1 MTNFNLVDN
10 PWIPVVDAGLASLRQ
25 VFENGS
31 YRTLGGNPVQKVAVM
46 KLLQAIGQVAA
57 PVSNM
62 NEWKILGADGLA
74 DQCIQYLENWYDSF
88 FLYGEKPFL
97 QMPAIEKAALQ
108 RYGAVKPDVA
118 TGNTTLL
125 LDLQREQPLDDAEK
139 ALLLVCLMAFALG
152 GKKVDNSIVLTPGYK
167 GKKKSA
173 KPGPAV
179 ASRGLL
185 HSFVLCDSIVK
196 TVWVNLI
203 TTEELQEYGMMSLGV
218 GTPPWEKMPLGEG
231 CPVAEELKQS
241 LIGRLVPV
249 CRFVLFEQDGFHY
262 SEGIQHLNYL
272 EGIYDPTVAA
282 DASKKKTKV
291 LWADP
296 EKRPWRQLPALL
308 SFIKQDRG
316 VFDCFQL
323 RTALPKAITSEAC
336 FGVWSGGLKVS
347 SNAGE
352 QYVAGDDDFVESEV
366 WMDAGSVG
374 EVWLNQLQQEMEAL
388 EGIARIIYGC
398 VTRYYSSQK
407 AEGSGIASQ
416 ASSTFWQL
424 CEPLFQ
430 TLVDACNTAGDSAKL
445 QVLRSQFVGMG
456 FDVYNRFCPSDTAR
470 QLEAWAMNRPNL
482 GKYLFQEGA

>member
-1 MTNFNLVDN
+1 MNNFNLVDH
-10 PWIPVVDAGLASLRQ
+10 PWIPVVDTGLASLRQ
-25 VFENGS
+25 IFDNGR
-31 YRTLGGNPVQKVAVM
+31 YRSLGGNPVQKIAVM
-46 KLLQAIGQVAA
+46 KLLLSIGQAAA
-57 PVSNM
+57 PAHDM
-62 NEWKILGADGLA
+62 DEWKRLGADDFA
-74 DQCIQYLENWYDSF
+74 DRCIHYLENLHDRF

-97 QMPAIEKAALQ
+97 QMPAVKKAAMQ
-108 RYGAVKPDVA
+108 SYGAVKPDVA

-167 GKKKSA
+167 GKTKSA

-196 TVWVNLI
+196 TVWINLI
-203 TTEELQEYGMMSLGV
+203 TDVEMKEYGMMPLGV
-218 GTPPWEKMPLGEG
+218 GTPPWEKMPVGES
-231 CPVAEELKQS
+231 CYVAEELKQS

-249 CRFVLFEQDGFHY
+249 CRFVLFEQESFHY
-262 SEGIQHLNYL
+262 SEGIQHMNYL

-282 DASKKKTKV
+282 DTSKKKIKV

-308 SFIKQDRG
+308 SFIKQSRG
-316 VFDCFQL
+316 VYDCFQL
-323 RTALPKAITSEAC
+323 RAALPKAICSEPY

-366 WMDAGSVG
+366 WLDAKSVG
-374 EVWLNQLQQEMEAL
+374 EAWLSQLQHEMEAL
-388 EGIARIIYGC
+388 EGIARIVYGC
-398 VTRYYSSQK
+398 VMHYYSNQS
-407 AEGSGIASQ
+407 ADGSGIASQ
-416 ASSTFWQL
+416 ASGTFWQL

-430 TLVDACNTAGDSAKL
+430 SLVDACNTSGDYTKL
-445 QVLRSQFVGMG
+445 RALRSRFVGMG
-456 FDVYNRFCPSDTAR
+456 FDVYDRFCPSDTAR
-470 QLEAWAMNRPNL
+470 QLEAWAMNRPKL
-482 GKYLFQEGA
+482 GKYLYQEGE